1 MPVLSEQQLKRLEWL
16 LERPVAQDEGC
27 CAGFDQLSE
36 LHLRELAKL
45 AVPGT
50 VLDAIVYV
58 RFLMSPPASL
68 RNATTFVD
76 RVIRGNVSVSD
87 WIADYHHTG

>member
-1 MPVLSEQQLKRLEWL
+1 MPAISEQQLNRLEWL

-27 CAGFDQLSE
+27 CAGFGQLSE

-58 RFLMSPPASL
+58 RFLMTPPASL

-76 RVIRGNVSVSD
+76 RVIRGDVPVSN
-87 WIADYHHTG
+87 WIADYYQPG